1 MGACVYK
8 FFSPSNSVYKPP
20 LCFWC
25 GAILR
30 CFQIQIS
37 LFFKGA
43 CVYNPCTVSNLDMLR
58 FNKFFQ
64 IQTRFI
70 LYVEWGPMCIF
81 LVIVVTPL
89 TSHFGLCLFFFSNNG
104 CVILCVMWRGPVSI
118 SFFSPSNSIYKPPL
132 CFDRVGLAFSFSNN
146 GCVILCV
153 IWWGPVSIS
162 YSLSDVVG
170 AWVYKFFYHPIK
182 DTNLLYALIVY
193 STLLDTM
200 IYLWTHTNYKGI
212 FWHYLA
218 NSGTYGY
225 T

>member
-1 MGACVYK
+1 MWWGPVGPVSISFFSPSNSIYKPPLCFDRVGGLYLGFAFSFSNNGCVIFCVIWWGPVSISYSLCDVVGACVYK

-104 CVILCVMWRGPVSI
+104 CVILCVI
-118 SFFSPSNSIYKPPL
+118 
-132 CFDRVGLAFSFSNN
+132 
-146 GCVILCV
+146 
-153 IWWGPVSIS
+153 
-162 YSLSDVVG
+162 
-170 AWVYKFFYHPIK
+170 
-182 DTNLLYALIVY
+182 
-193 STLLDTM
+193 
-200 IYLWTHTNYKGI
+200 
-212 FWHYLA
+212 
-218 NSGTYGY
+218 
-225 T
+225 